1 MAKKQQRPVGT
12 WRYILRAE
20 RTLPPEEQTVFV
32 LRPLTQ
38 LERADVKDNM
48 VRIHHQAD
56 GGVMKQQRDA
66 RILVELCTSH
76 IHAVENFPVGGTPE
90 PWPDDPAARL
100 AYLDFLDDADVQ
112 EVGDEIWVRS
122 SIGQPEK
129 NSSPPRPTSSSD
141 DALAENDSTTASS
154 VS

>member
-20 RTLPPEEQTVFV
+20 LTLPPEEQTVFV

-66 RILVELCTSH
+66 RILVELCASH
-76 IHAVENFPVGGTPE
+76 IHAIENFPVGGTPE
-90 PWPDDPAARL
+90 AWPDEPAARL
-100 AYLDFLDDADVQ
+100 AYLDQLDDADVQ

-122 SIGQPEK
+122 AIGLPEK
-129 NSSPPRPTSSSD
+129 NSSPPRPTSSSVG
-141 DALAENDSTTASS
+141 ALAENDSTTASS